1 MPQKKVNNTSRL
13 KNTLNELDTALDQW
27 NSLTSK
33 AAEEQ
38 APEESELQKKAKKLL
53 KELRDQLDDFS
64 ED

>member
-33 AAEEQ
+33 PTEEQ
-38 APEESELQKKAKKLL
+38 APQESELQQKAKALL
-53 KELRDQLDDFS
+53 KELREQLDEF
-64 ED
+64 EQN